1 MAKVAEVAIG
11 KVFGRLTVTSMYRS
25 VIGSQIHWFCAC
37 DCSCGSKVPKVRLS
51 KLGKFT
57 KSCGC
62 FREEM
67 YERGGPAVTH
77 GMSKSKTWNS
87 WRGMVERTTNPSHI
101 GYETYKKFK
110 PDNRWLKFQNFL
122 EDMGPAPEGM
132 TLDRVDTTKSYSRE
146 NCRWATLETQNR
158 NKKNNVW
165 LVHKEH
171 GRQILEDVCRM
182 EGTNTGTIW
191 YRVHKAGIP
200 IELALPGWSYEIPPT
215 GFKAIK
221 IGE

>member
-1 MAKVAEVAIG
+1 MEG
-11 KVFGRLTVTSMYRS
+11 HGRKNYK
-25 VIGSQIHWFCAC
+25 SQSYWI
-37 DCSCGSKVPKVRLS
+37 R
-51 KLGKFT
+51 
-57 KSCGC
+57 
-62 FREEM
+62 
-67 YERGGPAVTH
+67 
-77 GMSKSKTWNS
+77 N
-87 WRGMVERTTNPSHI
+87 I
-101 GYETYKKFK
+101 QKFK

-132 TLDRVDTTKSYSRE
+132 TLDRVDTTKPYSRE

-221 IGE
+221 IEE